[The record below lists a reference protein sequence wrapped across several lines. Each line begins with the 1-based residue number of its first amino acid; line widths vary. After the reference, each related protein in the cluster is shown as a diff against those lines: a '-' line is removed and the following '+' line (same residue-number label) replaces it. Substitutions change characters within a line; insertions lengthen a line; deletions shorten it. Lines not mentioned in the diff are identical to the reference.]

1 MKKNHTPTNKEFKN
15 SEIIEVATD
24 ANPQISLQVCR
35 MHRNGVFLHHSLG
48 LVLTDLSSEDTT
60 EMATFLTLE
69 QTKDLIKKLTALS
82 VRIENLNKN
91 KGC

>member
-1 MKKNHTPTNKEFKN
+1 MKKNHTPTIKEFKN

-24 ANPQISLQVCR
+24 ANTQISLQVCR
-35 MHRNGVFLHHSLG
+35 THTNGVFSHYSLG
-48 LVLTDLSSEDTT
+48 LVLTDLLGENTA

-82 VRIENLNKN
+82 VRIENLNKLKN
-91 KGC
+91 N